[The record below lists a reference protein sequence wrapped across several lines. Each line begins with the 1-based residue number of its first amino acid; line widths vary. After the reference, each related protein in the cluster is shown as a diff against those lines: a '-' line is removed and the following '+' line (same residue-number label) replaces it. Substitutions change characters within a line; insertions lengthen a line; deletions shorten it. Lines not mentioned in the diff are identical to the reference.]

1 MRPPSTAHEDPM
13 AASPESGSVRAT
25 RELSTQLVAL
35 AARHGL
41 DVDGDDLRIN
51 EAGLDYRVA
60 FARTRDGTA
69 WVLRVPRRP
78 EVSAKLAEE
87 RRILEFVA
95 PRLSV
100 AVPVWQVCSEEL
112 VAYRRLPGEPGLTLD
127 ENGQPIWHFDPSSPD
142 FAAALGRLIA
152 ELQAVD
158 GDAAAKAGVP
168 VLSADQL
175 RAQWRT
181 NLETVRAE
189 LAIAPHLLDRWHAWL
204 GDDTLWPTTTAFSHG
219 ELYAAHVLVEGS
231 GPRSAAEGN
240 ATSIDT
246 PGRIVGVLDWT
257 TAKVGDPAIDFTYQ
271 HMMGP
276 AAFDATVAAYLEAG
290 GSEPPRLADRCA
302 ELAAAA
308 PLLYGLYALQ
318 TRDPQHLA
326 TASAQLVAPPA
337 DP

>member
-1 MRPPSTAHEDPM
+1 MAESPEPERDTTTAAPG
-13 AASPESGSVRAT
+13 AASTPDDLA
-25 RELSTQLVAL
+25 TQLVAL

-41 DVDGDDLRIN
+41 DVDGGALRIN

-60 FARTRDGTA
+60 FARARDGTD

-78 EVSAKLAEE
+78 DVSAKLADEQ
-87 RRILEFVA
+87 RILEFVA

-127 ENGQPIWHFDPSSPD
+127 ANGQPIWHFEPSSPE

-152 ELQAVD
+152 ELQAID
-158 GDAAAKAGVP
+158 AGAAAKSGIP

-189 LAIAPHLLDRWHAWL
+189 FEIAPHLLDRWHAWL

-219 ELYAAHVLVEGS
+219 ELYAAHVLVEWA
-231 GPRSAAEGN
+231 GPRSAPDGSAEVVV
-240 ATSIDT
+240 DT
-246 PGRIVGVLDWT
+246 PARIVGVLDWT

-271 HMMGP
+271 HMMGS
-276 AAFDATVAAYLEAG
+276 AAFDATLAAYLEAG
-290 GSEPPRLADRCA
+290 GSEHPRLADRCA
-302 ELAAAA
+302 ELAGAA
-308 PLLYGLYALQ
+308 PLLYGLFALQ
-318 TRDPQHLA
+318 TRDPQHLV
-326 TASAQLVAPPA
+326 TASAQLVTPQAAP
-337 DP
+337 